1 MDSGFYIVMDLCS
14 TQLDIRDVAVGEGRQ
29 HFMHTISAGSADA
42 PPMVLVPGY
51 GAGAGFYFRN
61 IDSLAQHF
69 RMHAVDLLGTG
80 MSGGACLDVFFPLL
94 DKFRFARDSVVVRD
108 CTWHTGHV
116 EALAAF
122 LLGYSTHV
130 LQGRVV
136 QIHIIIRE

>member
-1 MDSGFYIVMDLCS
+1 MDVCS

-80 MSGGACLDVFFPLL
+80 MSGGGCLDVFLTLL
-94 DKFRFARDSVVVRD
+94 DTFQRFVHVSALVRD
-108 CTWHTGHV
+108 GARHTSHV

-122 LLGYSTHV
+122 LLMYSTSV
-130 LQGRVV
+130 RQGKVV
-136 QIHIIIRE
+136 QIHITRGPICWTAV